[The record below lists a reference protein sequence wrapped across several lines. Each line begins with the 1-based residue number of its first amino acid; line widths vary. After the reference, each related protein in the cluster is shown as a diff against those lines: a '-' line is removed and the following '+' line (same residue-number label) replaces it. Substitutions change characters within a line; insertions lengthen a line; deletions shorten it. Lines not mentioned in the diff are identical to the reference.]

1 MSRLH
6 LDAELEHESCLIHL
20 KNRSSHADDS
30 EQVLKV
36 ILLIE
41 SDDTDASLFGLVAT
55 SRDINARVHV
65 VKDVT
70 QARACLE
77 GKGMYE
83 DRREYPLPSLLVL
96 GQALDSTALEFLHWL
111 RSHNEFR
118 TLPILAWPAEGFNGQ
133 IEKLQEAGV
142 SHHVVKSPS
151 TAPLRAAIKMML
163 TRTA

>member
-1 MSRLH
+1 M
-6 LDAELEHESCLIHL
+6 
-20 KNRSSHADDS
+20 
-30 EQVLKV
+30 KV

-41 SDDTDASLFGLVAT
+41 SEDADASLFGLVAT

-77 GKGMYE
+77 GRGMYE

-118 TLPILAWPAEGFNGQ
+118 TLPILSWSAEGFNGQ

-142 SHHVVKSPS
+142 THHVVKSPS
-151 TAPLRAAIKMML
+151 TAQLRAAIKTML
-163 TRTA
+163 ALTS

>member
-1 MSRLH
+1 M
-6 LDAELEHESCLIHL
+6 
-20 KNRSSHADDS
+20 
-30 EQVLKV
+30 KV

-55 SRDINARVHV
+55 SRDVNARVHV

-77 GKGMYE
+77 GRGMYE

-96 GQALDSTALEFLHWL
+96 GEALDSTALEFLHWL

-118 TLPILAWPAEGFNGQ
+118 TLPILAWLVEGFNGQ
-133 IEKLQEAGV
+133 VEKLQEAGV
-142 SHHVVKSPS
+142 TDHVVKSPS
-151 TAPLRAAIKMML
+151 TAQLRAAIKTML
-163 TRTA
+163 ALTS

>member
-1 MSRLH
+1 M
-6 LDAELEHESCLIHL
+6 
-20 KNRSSHADDS
+20 
-30 EQVLKV
+30 KV

-65 VKDVT
+65 VKDLT

-133 IEKLQEAGV
+133 IENCRRPEF
-142 SHHVVKSPS
+142 P
-151 TAPLRAAIKMML
+151 IM
-163 TRTA
+163 

>member
-20 KNRSSHADDS
+20 KNRSPHADES
-30 EQVLKV
+30 EEVVKV

-55 SRDINARVHV
+55 SRGINARVYA

-77 GKGMYE
+77 GKGLYE

-118 TLPILAWPAEGFNGQ
+118 TLPILAWLAEGSNWQ
-133 IEKLQEAGV
+133 VEKMHEAGV
-142 SHHVVKSPS
+142 TYHLVKSPS
-151 TAPLRAAIKMML
+151 TAHLRAAIKTIL
-163 TRTA
+163 ASTA